1 MAKQFRLT
9 IADPC
14 HENWDQM
21 TPAEK
26 GRFCDSCQK
35 QVVDFTD
42 MTDGQIA
49 SFFKKT
55 TGSICGRFMDDQLNR
70 SIAIPKKRIPWVKYF
85 FQFTLPLFLASL
97 KSGAQKSNS
106 RDNLTGNRTE
116 VYTTVGFV
124 LPGPEIEITHFSK
137 EIVGVVVDEDGY
149 PVPYASIMIKGTS
162 LGVQANRDGEF
173 IIEIPTKKN
182 VELEISSVGFEAKKF
197 NVFIPNMQKVFQLSK
212 ITLSEVV
219 VVGYPATRCSSIT
232 GAVSYVS
239 EQIDSVA
246 EKTENK
252 TIPEPLTDRKTSG
265 AAIIYPNPLVRGG
278 TITIELRTN
287 SLPVARVRIVSLDGK
302 LVLTQDQKA
311 KDQKRF
317 TIQAD
322 PRWAAGIYFVQLI
335 DEKGK
340 LIQTEKLVVQ

>member
-1 MAKQFRLT
+1 MGKQFRLT

-26 GRFCDSCQK
+26 GRFCGSCQK
-35 QVVDFTD
+35 QVVDFTG

-49 SFFKKT
+49 TFFKKT
-55 TGSICGRFMDDQLNR
+55 TGSVCGRFMDDQLDRN
-70 SIAIPKKRIPWVKYF
+70 IAIPKKRIPWVKYF
-85 FQFTLPLFLASL
+85 FQFSLPLFLASL

-106 RDNLTGNRTE
+106 RDNLTGNRIE
-116 VYTTVGFV
+116 VQTTVGVV
-124 LPGPEIEITHFSK
+124 LPGPEIEITHFSR
-137 EIVGVVVDEDGY
+137 EIMGVVVDEDGN

-162 LGVQANRDGEF
+162 LGVQADRDGGF
-173 IIEIPTKKN
+173 IIEIPAKKN
-182 VELEISSVGFEAKKF
+182 VEMQISSVGFEAKQF
-197 NVFIPNMQKVFQLSK
+197 NVFIPNMQKFFQLSK
-212 ITLSEVV
+212 LTLTEVV
-219 VVGYPATRCSSIT
+219 VVGYPFIRCKSIT

-239 EQIDSVA
+239 EQVDSVA

-252 TIPEPLTDRKTSG
+252 TIPEPLTDRKSSS
-265 AAIIYPNPLVRGG
+265 AAIVYPNPLVRGG
-278 TITIELRTN
+278 TITIELRN
-287 SLPVARVRIVSLDGK
+287 NLLPVARVRIISLDGK
-302 LVLTQDQKA
+302 LVLTQDQRA

-317 TIQAD
+317 TVQAD

-335 DEKGK
+335 DEKRK